1 MDGMP
6 EDWPAKDGQNNGLF
20 WKPMRNM
27 AASHLFASSHL
38 ILRVPWTSLHGKVDL
53 VTPFV
58 WAFWRFVSD
67 IGNAFSIDRK
77 VVSGPLSAFKG
88 DGKPKLCR

>member
-1 MDGMP
+1 M
-6 EDWPAKDGQNNGLF
+6 
-20 WKPMRNM
+20 
-27 AASHLFASSHL
+27 FASSHL

-77 VVSGPLSAFKG
+77 VVSEPLSAFKG
-88 DGKPKLCR
+88 DGKRKLCR